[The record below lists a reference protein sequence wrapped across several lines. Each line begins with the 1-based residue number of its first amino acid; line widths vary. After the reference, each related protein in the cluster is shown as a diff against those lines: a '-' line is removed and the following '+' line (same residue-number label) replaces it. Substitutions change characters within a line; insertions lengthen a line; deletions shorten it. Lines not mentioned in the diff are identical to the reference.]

1 MGIFDKLREIK
12 ENRYKKRL
20 EKCRRTVKNPKAVK
34 DDRMAALSFLAD
46 LDDMEASVPVLLLR
60 FDYSLENG
68 IIDTREK
75 ELAMEGV
82 VRWEEKARALV
93 TEHLKQTT
101 RIAWPI
107 KILNKIASP
116 EDVAASLIEALNFD
130 VASFDQAA
138 IDKNY
143 DILCYLRDFKI
154 EEVCERLSVFLHD
167 SDERVRFAC
176 AETLIEQGDDSVSAK
191 LEPFL
196 VDESSENRRIR
207 KVVLDAFVRRG
218 WKIADPS
225 RFQHEL
231 VAEGVFFNKKS
242 QTLTQRA

>member
-1 MGIFDKLREIK
+1 MGIFDKIREIK

-20 EKCRRTVKNPKAVK
+20 EKCRRTIKNPKAVK
-34 DDRMAALSFLAD
+34 DDRMAALQYLAE
-46 LDDMEASVPVLLLR
+46 LDDMEAAVPVLLTR

-75 ELAMEGV
+75 EVALEGV
-82 VRWEEKARALV
+82 IRWEEKARPLV

-107 KILNKIASP
+107 KILNKVAKP
-116 EDVAASLIEALNFD
+116 EDVASSLLETLNFEA
-130 VASFDQAA
+130 ASFDQAA

-154 EEVCERLSVFLHD
+154 GENCGRLSVFLQD

-176 AETLIEQGDDSVSAK
+176 AETLIEQGDDTVAAQ

-207 KVVLDAFVRRG
+207 KVVLDAFVNRH
-218 WKIADPS
+218 WKVKDPS

-231 VAEGVFFNKKS
+231 VAEGIFFNKKS
-242 QTLTQRA
+242 NTLTQRA